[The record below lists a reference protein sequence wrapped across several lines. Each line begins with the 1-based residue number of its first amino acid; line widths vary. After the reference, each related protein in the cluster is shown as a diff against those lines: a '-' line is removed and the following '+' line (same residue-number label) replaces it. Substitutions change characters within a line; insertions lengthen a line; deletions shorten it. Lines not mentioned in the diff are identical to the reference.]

1 MINKAKT
8 NSTVHFITKS
18 IKDFREVQYI
28 SIGWVKAGTTSAQHN
43 GLPFAR
49 VTFIWTLMNYVLDE
63 CKVYVFILLRF
74 YFIYLKI
81 EITPKFYF
89 FVKVLVNKLK
99 LIYKCKVYTTWNV
112 DHQIKSPYDL
122 F

>member
-1 MINKAKT
+1 
-8 NSTVHFITKS
+8 
-18 IKDFREVQYI
+18 
-28 SIGWVKAGTTSAQHN
+28 
-43 GLPFAR
+43 
-49 VTFIWTLMNYVLDE
+49 MNYVLDE

-112 DHQIKSPYDL
+112 DHQIKSLYDL